1 MNDNLIKR
9 LREYSNARKGEIAEL
24 TREAA
29 DALERQKG
37 TLEEEYMKHY
47 IQGRKDERA
56 IQEGRMMQ
64 TFSPDNGMTVSL
76 PLAPVADVVERKR
89 GEWIPFFPILCD
101 RPYCYEC
108 SICGS
113 TSGSMTNF
121 CPNCGAQ
128 MRQGGDA

>member
-1 MNDNLIKR
+1 MSDNSNLIKR
-9 LREYSNARKGEIAEL
+9 LRDYSNARKGEIAEL

-64 TFSPDNGMTVSL
+64 TFSPDNGMTESR
-76 PLAPVADVVERKR
+76 PLAPAADVVERKR
-89 GEWIPFFPILCD
+89 GEWIPLFWVNNL
-101 RPYCYEC
+101 PYCYEC
-108 SICGS
+108 SVCGS
-113 TSGSMTNF
+113 LTGSMRNF
-121 CPNCGAQ
+121 CYNCGSD
-128 MRQGGDA
+128 MRGET